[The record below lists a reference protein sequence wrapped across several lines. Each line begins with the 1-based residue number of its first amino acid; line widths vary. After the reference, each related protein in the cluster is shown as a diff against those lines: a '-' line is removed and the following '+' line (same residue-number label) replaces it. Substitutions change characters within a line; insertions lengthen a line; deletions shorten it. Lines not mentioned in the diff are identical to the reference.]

1 MNFLSK
7 LGLIFLNLD
16 NLKNAIV
23 QVYVILNKIKPALE
37 LVNNL
42 VPDDTKIQ
50 KGLDKIFPVFNK
62 VIDKTLEFVKIIA
75 SFVKIELPVV
85 NASSAD
91 PFGELEK
98 LVK

>member
-16 NLKNAIV
+16 NLKNAVV
-23 QVYVILNKIKPALE
+23 QVYVILNKIKPALT
-37 LVNNL
+37 LVDSL

-50 KGLDKIFPVFNK
+50 KGLDKIFPVMNK
-62 VIDKTLEFVKIIA
+62 VIDKVIEFIKIIA
-75 SFVKIELPVV
+75 TFVKIELPVV
-85 NASSAD
+85 AASSND